1 MKISKVFV
9 GSFLAWY
16 LLLGVC
22 NVLSVSSYY
31 AFSAGIGEKALEYL
45 LILLFDNMGHKL
57 LTAGLFSIA
66 AAFGVHAAACMR
78 GAPRGKGKKVLPKAG
93 AEESR
98 GLAG

>member
-9 GSFLAWY
+9 GSFLAGY

-22 NVLSVSSYY
+22 NV
-31 AFSAGIGEKALEYL
+31 
-45 LILLFDNMGHKL
+45 L

-66 AAFGVHAAACMR
+66 AAFGAHVAACMR